1 MLVHFAEQSLAG
13 DVQAAGCL
21 VFVDFL
27 FSAGI
32 SF

>member
-1 MLVHFAEQSLAG
+1 MLVHFAEQGLEG

-27 FSAGI
+27 FPADI